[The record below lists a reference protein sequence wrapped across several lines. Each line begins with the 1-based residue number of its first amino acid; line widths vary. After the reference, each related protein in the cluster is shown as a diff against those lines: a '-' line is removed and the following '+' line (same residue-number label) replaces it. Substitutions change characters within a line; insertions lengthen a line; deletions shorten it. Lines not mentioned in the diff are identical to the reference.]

1 MSMGI
6 GTPVNQVR
14 HTNVAVVRLSKKG
27 RRFEIAC
34 YRNKVLSW
42 RNKIEQDLG
51 EVLQID
57 TIFTNVSKG
66 MMANNTDLFTAFNT
80 HDRELILAEI
90 LDKGELQISEEEREV
105 MYENMTRDVA
115 SIIADKTINPETNRP
130 YTINIVM
137 SAMTANGISV
147 DLRKNAKPQALEVV
161 RKLKELGMPIARS
174 NMCFKV
180 SFNSA
185 NKLQV
190 IGKMLSITGVLKN
203 TFMTT
208 TPDLLA
214 LIGTD
219 STEDVKVTSTT
230 IQSERDMADA
240 NVSFEADPECYRQI
254 QDIGQISLVEI
265 LQSLNKQ
272 DGKPVVV
279 DISKYTITSTKPNET
294 EREPKGIMKNKTSNA
309 IQEKAGDD
317 DSQDTE
323 EAYMDTGVFAAGMVS
338 KKKKKKK
345 NKNRNK
351 AAEEDIGEE
360 GHASDSDDNSSIP
373 TVSGDKSVTESESD
387 QSFATTSSSKKGG
400 KLSKKAKKREK
411 ELELEHQKQ
420 RGAMQMRIDL
430 EKEKAQ
436 QARLASTEDVTTTAA
451 LQANGTSEA
460 ADATVKKCNTCGGA
474 FDAQAY
480 RLHFKSEWHRHNLK
494 RKMKTLP
501 IIGSEEEFLN
511 LSMADLQI

>member
-1 MSMGI
+1 
-6 GTPVNQVR
+6 
-14 HTNVAVVRLSKKG
+14 
-27 RRFEIAC
+27 
-34 YRNKVLSW
+34 
-42 RNKIEQDLG
+42 
-51 EVLQID
+51 
-57 TIFTNVSKG
+57 
-66 MMANNTDLFTAFNT
+66 
-80 HDRELILAEI
+80 
-90 LDKGELQISEEEREV
+90 
-105 MYENMTRDVA
+105 
-115 SIIADKTINPETNRP
+115 
-130 YTINIVM
+130 
-137 SAMTANGISV
+137 
-147 DLRKNAKPQALEVV
+147 
-161 RKLKELGMPIARS
+161 
-174 NMCFKV
+174 
-180 SFNSA
+180 
-185 NKLQV
+185 
-190 IGKMLSITGVLKN
+190 
-203 TFMTT
+203 
-208 TPDLLA
+208 
-214 LIGTD
+214 
-219 STEDVKVTSTT
+219 
-230 IQSERDMADA
+230 
-240 NVSFEADPECYRQI
+240 
-254 QDIGQISLVEI
+254 
-265 LQSLNKQ
+265 
-272 DGKPVVV
+272 
-279 DISKYTITSTKPNET
+279 
-294 EREPKGIMKNKTSNA
+294 
-309 IQEKAGDD
+309 
-317 DSQDTE
+317 
-323 EAYMDTGVFAAGMVS
+323 MVS

-460 ADATVKKCNTCGGA
+460 ADATMKKCNTCGGA